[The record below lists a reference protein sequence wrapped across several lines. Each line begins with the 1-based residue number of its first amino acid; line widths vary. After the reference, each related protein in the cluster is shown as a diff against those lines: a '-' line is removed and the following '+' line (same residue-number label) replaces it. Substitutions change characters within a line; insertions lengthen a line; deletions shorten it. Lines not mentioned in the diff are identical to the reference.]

1 MLGRIVCLLVALGGL
16 SPVAVLPV
24 AAASFDCAKAA
35 TPFETAIC
43 GDPDLSKAD
52 ERLAKTYATAIGGL
66 SETALG
72 EMRASQRE
80 WLDYA
85 RRACTRDAE
94 VLTAG
99 AYDERGLSCLI
110 DLFNSRSRVLET
122 SRMMDGLRFYP
133 LASFAARPD
142 PYEADN
148 PQSSWPVAQHEMA
161 VVQIDADEGFAHAF
175 NDLVR
180 AEGEMIAGVF
190 AGQGGP
196 ETVFEDDSSD
206 TTNAIEI
213 DEIAGSNRISLTVN
227 TYWYGHG
234 AAHGNYTISF
244 RHYLREQGRFMEA
257 RDLFGGKG
265 WQKALLTLAIAAARA
280 EHGDA
285 LWSEGLEDYL
295 TDAVIDPSRWNLSDP
310 YGLVIQFQPYE
321 ISAYAYGAPTARVSW
336 EDLEPYLAETADQI
350 RFGY

>member
-1 MLGRIVCLLVALGGL
+1 MFRKLVCLLFALGGL
-16 SPVAVLPV
+16 SPVTASPV
-24 AAASFDCAKAA
+24 AAASFDCTKAS

-43 GDPDLSKAD
+43 ADPDLSKAD

-72 EMRASQRE
+72 EMRTSQRE

-85 RRACTRDAE
+85 QRACTRDAE
-94 VLTAG
+94 VLTSG
-99 AYDERGLSCLI
+99 TYDDRGVSCLI
-110 DLFNSRSRVLET
+110 DVFNSRSRVLET

-133 LASFAARPD
+133 LATYAARPD

-148 PQSSWPVAQHEMA
+148 PESNWPVAQHEMA

-180 AEGEMIAGVF
+180 AEGEMFAGVF

-206 TTNAIEI
+206 TTNAIEV

-257 RDLFGGKG
+257 RDLFAGKG
-265 WQKALLTLAIAAARA
+265 WQKALLSLAIDAAKA

-285 LWSEGLEDYL
+285 LWSEGLEEYAM
-295 TDAVIDPSRWNLSDP
+295 DAVIDPARWNLFDP

-321 ISAYAYGAPTARVSW
+321 ISAYAYGAPTARVNW
-336 EDLEPYLAETADQI
+336 EDLEPYLAETADGI

>member
-1 MLGRIVCLLVALGGL
+1 MVRRVVCLGFALGAL
-16 SPVAVLPV
+16 WHVPALPV
-24 AAASFDCAKAA
+24 VAASFDCAKAA

-43 GDPDLSKAD
+43 GDADLSKAD

-72 EMRASQRE
+72 EMRTSQRE

-85 RRACTRDAE
+85 QRACTRDAE

-99 AYDERGLSCLI
+99 AYDERGISCLV
-110 DLFNSRSRVLET
+110 DVFASRSRVLET
-122 SRMMDGLRFYP
+122 SRMMDGLRVYP
-133 LASFAARPD
+133 VGTFGARPD

-148 PQSSWPVAQHEMA
+148 PQSNWPVAQHEMA

-180 AEGEMIAGVF
+180 AEGEMISGVF

-213 DEIAGSNRISLTVN
+213 DEIAGSRRISLVVN

-244 RHYLREQGRFMEA
+244 RHYLRDEGRFMEA

-265 WQKALLTLAIAAARA
+265 WQKALLTLAIDAAKA

-285 LWSEGLEDYL
+285 LWPDNLEDL
-295 TDAVIDPSRWNLSDP
+295 MDAVIDPSRWNLSDP

-321 ISAYAYGAPTARVSW
+321 ISAYAYGAPTARVNW
-336 EDLEPYLAETADQI
+336 EDLEPYLTETADGI

>member
-1 MLGRIVCLLVALGGL
+1 MVRGVVVLLFVLGGVW
-16 SPVAVLPV
+16 PGTVLPA

-43 GDPDLSKAD
+43 GNADLSKAD

-66 SETALG
+66 SELALG
-72 EMRASQRE
+72 EMRASQRA

-85 RRACTRDAE
+85 QRACTRDAQ
-94 VLTAG
+94 VLRAG
-99 AYDERGLSCLI
+99 AYDERGVSCLV

-122 SRMMDGLRFYP
+122 SRMMDGLRVYP
-133 LASFAARPD
+133 LATFAARPD

-148 PQSSWPVAQHEMA
+148 PESNWPVAQHEMA
-161 VVQIDADEGFAHAF
+161 VVQLDSDEGFAHAF

-180 AEGEMIAGVF
+180 AEGQMIAGVF

-206 TTNAIEI
+206 TTNSIEI
-213 DEIAGSNRISLTVN
+213 DEIAGSNRISLSVS

-244 RHYLREQGRFMEA
+244 RHYLKEQGRFMEA

-265 WQKALLTLAIAAARA
+265 WQKALLTLAAAAARA

-285 LWSEGLEDYL
+285 LWSEGLDDLME
-295 TDAVIDPSRWNLSDP
+295 AVSDPNRWNLSDP
-310 YGLVIQFQPYE
+310 YGLIIQFQPYE
-321 ISAYAYGAPTARVSW
+321 ISSYAYGAPTARVSW
-336 EDLEPYLAETADQI
+336 EALEPYLAESADRV